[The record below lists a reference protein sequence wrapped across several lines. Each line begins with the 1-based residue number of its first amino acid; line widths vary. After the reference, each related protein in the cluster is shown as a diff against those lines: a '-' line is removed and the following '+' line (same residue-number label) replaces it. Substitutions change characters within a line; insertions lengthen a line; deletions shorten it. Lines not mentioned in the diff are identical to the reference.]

1 MQVQVARIGKPHGIK
16 GEVTV
21 QLYTDDPSTR
31 LVQGATLRIE
41 PPTRLAP
48 SGQVR
53 IRSARWNKN
62 ILVLGLEEAATRN
75 DAEALRNHTLVVDTE
90 EAEDTEGYYEHELLG
105 LDVYSVPTPDV
116 TELTHRIGRVTGLT
130 TGSTQDL
137 LAVELDSGTES
148 LIPFVEEL
156 VPDVDLDQGFVVVCP
171 PPGLLELNAETDS
184 DVEPDGDASGRGNA
198 E

>member
-62 ILVLGLEEAATRN
+62 ILVLGLGKPPHATMPKPC
-75 DAEALRNHTLVVDTE
+75 
-90 EAEDTEGYYEHELLG
+90 G
-105 LDVYSVPTPDV
+105 
-116 TELTHRIGRVTGLT
+116 T
-130 TGSTQDL
+130 TRS
-137 LAVELDSGTES
+137 
-148 LIPFVEEL
+148 
-156 VPDVDLDQGFVVVCP
+156 
-171 PPGLLELNAETDS
+171 
-184 DVEPDGDASGRGNA
+184 
-198 E
+198 

>member
-31 LVQGATLRIE
+31 LVSGATLRIE
-41 PPTRLAP
+41 PSTPLAP

-62 ILVLGLEEAATRN
+62 ILVLALDEVTTRN
-75 DAEALRNHTLVVDTE
+75 DAEALRNHTLVTDTE
-90 EAEDTEGYYEHELLG
+90 EVEDTEGYYEHELIG
-105 LDVYSVPTPDV
+105 LDVYSVPSPDV

-137 LAVELDSGTES
+137 LAVELDNGTES

-156 VPDVDLDQGFVVVCP
+156 VPDVDQDQGFVVVCP
-171 PPGLLELNAETDS
+171 PPGLLELNAEA
-184 DVEPDGDASGRGNA
+184 DVETDTDASGRGNT